1 MQLWKSSSPKSS
13 PDRLAGSRKGGTTM
27 SNKGISI
34 LFPEFED
41 AEYKQMPSSSFH
53 DLGLDAICKTLTTDL
68 KEQKYIT
75 GVISS
80 MTPSAEVAAFRQEVF
95 ADILRLPELR
105 KQITELFEK
114 LEFMKSFGSM
124 AKKTDEKL
132 GIWYLMHRL
141 DELDDY
147 IKCVEAMRECLG
159 SASITSKGLIAFRDY
174 INGIYE
180 DSCFADMRK
189 DISELKIKASDIRSV
204 TIGVNV
210 NDRFEAT
217 SMGLISVNNKP
228 FKKSGIVGSFA
239 DAIAAKSG
247 VRDGNDW
254 NGDMRYHEVDS
265 TSSGKPMSIFQ
276 KGMGFLALQTAGGF
290 VDGKVRNTIVNMPD
304 DDSMSSSTFY
314 LEKVMNKMLDT
325 LVKRLSDTL
334 SKYVDVAVINI
345 SRLIPEFTY
354 YIRFAEFIE
363 KNISAGF
370 VFSQPE
376 VRNDTNRSMRA
387 EGFYNLRLAL
397 SVENASE
404 IVLNDLGF
412 DPEHTV
418 YILTGA
424 NRGGKTTVTQA
435 VGLLFAL
442 AQGGIYVPAKSF
454 EYTPVDLIY
463 THFPADEDKTIDLG
477 RLGEECVRF
486 KQLYADCTSRSL
498 LLLNESFSTTSF
510 EEGYYIARDSVRAIL
525 RKQVR
530 TIYNTHMHKLA
541 ADVDE
546 MNEGSKGAKASS
558 LVVRSDGGKRSF
570 RVEVAS
576 PEGMSY
582 ARDIAEKYGVTYEML
597 VSDQG

>member
-1 MQLWKSSSPKSS
+1 MSS
-13 PDRLAGSRKGGTTM
+13 
-27 SNKGISI
+27 KGISI
-34 LFPEFED
+34 LFPDSENVK
-41 AEYKQMPSSSFH
+41 YQQMSDITFH
-53 DLGLDAICKTLTTDL
+53 DLGLDALCKALTNDL

-75 GVISS
+75 TVISN
-80 MTPSAEVAAFRQEVF
+80 MTADAAAAQFRQEVF
-95 ADILRLPELR
+95 ADILNLPELR
-105 KQITELFEK
+105 KKITEVFEK

-124 AKKTDEKL
+124 AKKTEEKL
-132 GIWYLMHRL
+132 GIWYLLHRL

-147 IKCVEAMRECLG
+147 IKCVEAMRECL
-159 SASITSKGLIAFRDY
+159 SDANIKSRGLIAFREY

-180 DSCFADMRK
+180 DSCFAQMRK
-189 DISELKIKASDIRSV
+189 DISELKIKASDIKSV
-204 TIGVNV
+204 TVGINV

-228 FKKSGIVGSFA
+228 FKKSGIVSSFA
-239 DAIAAKSG
+239 DALASKNTIQ
-247 VRDGNDW
+247 DTTEW
-254 NGDMRYHEVDS
+254 NGDMRYHEVDRAANGS
-265 TSSGKPMSIFQ
+265 PGAIFQ
-276 KGMGFLALQTAGGF
+276 KGMGFMALQSAGGF
-290 VDGKVRNTIVNMPD
+290 VDSKVRQTIVNMPE
-304 DDSMSSSTFY
+304 DDSMNSSTFY

-345 SRLIPEFTY
+345 SKLIPEFTY
-354 YIRFAEFIE
+354 YIRFAQFIE
-363 KNISAGF
+363 EKTAQGF
-370 VFSQPE
+370 TFCEAKATADS
-376 VRNDTNRSMRA
+376 RCTMNAKD
-387 EGFYNLRLAL
+387 FYNMRLAL

-404 IVLNDLGF
+404 IVFNDLSF
-412 DPEHTV
+412 DPDHTV

-442 AQGGIYVPAKSF
+442 AQGGIYVPAKAF
-454 EYTPVDLIY
+454 EFKPTDCIY

-486 KQLYADCTSRSL
+486 KQLYSDCSPDSL

-510 EEGYYIARDSVRAIL
+510 EEGYFIAKDSVKAIL
-525 RKQVR
+525 KKQVR

-546 MNEGSKGAKASS
+546 MNKDSSGAKAAS
-558 LVVRSDGGKRSF
+558 LIVKSEGGKRSF
-570 RVEVAS
+570 KVEVAS

-582 ARDIAEKYGVTYEML
+582 AHDIAEKYGVTYEML
-597 VSDQG
+597 IGEKK

>member
-1 MQLWKSSSPKSS
+1 M
-13 PDRLAGSRKGGTTM
+13 GS
-27 SNKGISI
+27 KGISI
-34 LFPEFED
+34 LFPKSD
-41 AEYKQMPSSSFH
+41 AVFTQMSESAFH
-53 DLGLDAICKTLTTDL
+53 DLGLDSVCKALTSDA
-68 KEQKYIT
+68 KEQKYIS
-75 GVISS
+75 GIISN
-80 MTPSAEVAAFRQEVF
+80 MTADVETARFRQEVF
-95 ADILRLPELR
+95 ADILDLPQLR
-105 KQITELFEK
+105 KKITELFER
-114 LEFMKSFGSM
+114 LEFMKSFGSL
-124 AKKTDEKL
+124 AKKTEEKL
-132 GIWYLMHRL
+132 GIWYLLHRL

-159 SASITSKGLIAFRDY
+159 DEGIRSQGLIRFREY

-180 DSCFADMRK
+180 DSCFAQMRK
-189 DISELKIKASDIRSV
+189 DIGELKLKASEIRSV

-217 SMGLISVNNKP
+217 SMGLISVNSKP

-239 DAIAAKSG
+239 DALASKGGIKE
-247 VRDGNDW
+247 DNEW
-254 NGDMRYHEVDS
+254 NGDMRYHEVDRAANGS
-265 TSSGKPMSIFQ
+265 PGAIFQ
-276 KGMGFLALQTAGGF
+276 KGMGFLAMQSSGGF
-290 VDGKVRNTIVNMPD
+290 VDAKVRQTIVNMPED
-304 DDSMSSSTFY
+304 DAMNSSTFY

-363 KNISAGF
+363 KYSAAGF
-370 VFSQPE
+370 VFSQAKAVSGE
-376 VRNDTNRSMRA
+376 RTMQARD
-387 EGFYNLRLAL
+387 FYNLRLAL
-397 SVENASE
+397 SVENASD
-404 IVLNDLGF
+404 IVFNDLDF
-412 DPEHTV
+412 DSEHTV

-442 AQGGIYVPAKSF
+442 AQGGISVAAKSF
-454 EYTPVDLIY
+454 EYAPVDCIY

-486 KQLYADCTSRSL
+486 KQLYADCTADSL

-510 EEGYYIARDSVRAIL
+510 EEGYFIARDSVRAIL
-525 RKQVR
+525 KKQVR

-541 ADVDE
+541 ADVDD
-546 MNEGSKGAKASS
+546 MNVQTVGAKAAS
-558 LVVRSDGGKRSF
+558 LVVKSDGGKRSF
-570 RVEVAS
+570 KVEVAA

-582 ARDIAEKYGVTYEML
+582 ARDIAQKYGVTYEML
-597 VSDQG
+597 TSG

>member
-1 MQLWKSSSPKSS
+1 
-13 PDRLAGSRKGGTTM
+13 M
-27 SNKGISI
+27 SKGISI
-34 LFPEFED
+34 LFPD
-41 AEYKQMPSSSFH
+41 SDKAVLSQMSAETCH
-53 DLGLDAICKTLTTDL
+53 DLGLDTVCKALTGDP
-68 KEQKYIT
+68 KEQKYIM
-75 GVISS
+75 GVISN
-80 MTPSAEVAAFRQEVF
+80 MTSDPGTARFRQEVF
-95 ADILRLPELR
+95 ADILSLPKLR
-105 KQITELFEK
+105 KDITELFEK

-124 AKKTDEKL
+124 AKKTEEKL

-147 IKCVEAMRECLG
+147 IKCVEAMRECLSDPAIKSG
-159 SASITSKGLIAFRDY
+159 GLIAFRDY
-174 INGIYE
+174 INNIYE
-180 DSCFADMRK
+180 DSCFAQMRK
-189 DISELKIKASDIRSV
+189 DIGELKVKASDVKSI
-204 TIGVNV
+204 TLGINV
-210 NDRFEAT
+210 NDRFEAV
-217 SMGLISVNNKP
+217 SMGLVSVNSKP

-239 DAIAAKSG
+239 DAISAKNQI
-247 VRDGNDW
+247 RDSEEW
-254 NGDMRYHEVDS
+254 NGEMRYQEIDS
-265 TSSGKPMSIFQ
+265 ASSGKPMAIFQ
-276 KGMGFLALQTAGGF
+276 KGMGFLAMQQTGGF
-290 VDGKVRNTIVNMPD
+290 VDSKVRNTIVNMPEE
-304 DDSMSSSTFY
+304 DSMSSSTFY

-325 LVKRLSDTL
+325 LIKRLSDTL

-363 KNISAGF
+363 KNVAAGF
-370 VFSQPE
+370 PFCEAVPAG
-376 VRNDTNRSMRA
+376 DDAKSMNA
-387 EGFYNLRLAL
+387 VGFYNLKLAMTL
-397 SVENASE
+397 ESPSQ
-404 IVLNDLGF
+404 IVFNDLGF

-442 AQGGIYVPAKSF
+442 AQGGIYVPAKAF
-454 EYTPVDLIY
+454 EFKPVDCIF

-486 KQLYADCTSRSL
+486 KQLYADCTSDSL

-510 EEGYYIARDSVRAIL
+510 EEGYFIAKDSVRAIL
-525 RKQVR
+525 KKQVR

-546 MNEGSKGAKASS
+546 MNEGAAVKAAS
-558 LVVRSDGGKRSF
+558 LVVKSDGGKRSF
-570 RVEVAS
+570 KVEIAS

-597 VSDQG
+597 TAQG

>member
-1 MQLWKSSSPKSS
+1 M
-13 PDRLAGSRKGGTTM
+13 GS
-27 SNKGISI
+27 KGISI
-34 LFPEFED
+34 LFPKSD
-41 AEYKQMPSSSFH
+41 AVFTQMSESAFH
-53 DLGLDAICKTLTTDL
+53 DLGLDSVCKALTSDA
-68 KEQKYIT
+68 KEQKYIS
-75 GVISS
+75 GIISN
-80 MTPSAEVAAFRQEVF
+80 MTADVETARFRQEVF
-95 ADILRLPELR
+95 ADILDLPQLR
-105 KQITELFEK
+105 KKITELFER
-114 LEFMKSFGSM
+114 LEFMKSFGSL
-124 AKKTDEKL
+124 AKKTEEKL
-132 GIWYLMHRL
+132 GIWYLLHRL

-159 SASITSKGLIAFRDY
+159 DEGIRSQGLIRFREY

-180 DSCFADMRK
+180 DSCFAQMRK
-189 DISELKIKASDIRSV
+189 DIGELKLKASEIRSV

-217 SMGLISVNNKP
+217 SMGLISVNSKP

-239 DAIAAKSG
+239 DALASKGGIKE
-247 VRDGNDW
+247 DNEW
-254 NGDMRYHEVDS
+254 NGDMRYHEVDRAANGS
-265 TSSGKPMSIFQ
+265 PAAIFQ
-276 KGMGFLALQTAGGF
+276 KGMGFLAMQSTGGF
-290 VDGKVRNTIVNMPD
+290 VDAKVRQTIVNMPED
-304 DDSMSSSTFY
+304 DAMNSSTFY

-363 KNISAGF
+363 KYSAAGF
-370 VFSQPE
+370 VFSQAKAVSGE
-376 VRNDTNRSMRA
+376 RTMQARD
-387 EGFYNLRLAL
+387 FYNLRLAL
-397 SVENASE
+397 SVENASD
-404 IVLNDLGF
+404 IVFNDLDF
-412 DPEHTV
+412 DSEHTV

-442 AQGGIYVPAKSF
+442 AQGGISVAAKSF
-454 EYTPVDLIY
+454 EYAPVDCIY

-486 KQLYADCTSRSL
+486 KQLYADCTADSL

-510 EEGYYIARDSVRAIL
+510 EEGYFIARDSVRAIL
-525 RKQVR
+525 KKQVR

-541 ADVDE
+541 ADVDD
-546 MNEGSKGAKASS
+546 MNAQTVGAKAAS
-558 LVVRSDGGKRSF
+558 LVVKSDGGKRSF
-570 RVEVAS
+570 KVEVAA

-582 ARDIAEKYGVTYEML
+582 ARDIAQKYGVTYEML
-597 VSDQG
+597 TSG

>member
-1 MQLWKSSSPKSS
+1 M
-13 PDRLAGSRKGGTTM
+13 GS
-27 SNKGISI
+27 KGISI
-34 LFPEFED
+34 LFPKSD
-41 AEYKQMPSSSFH
+41 AVFTQMSESAFH
-53 DLGLDAICKTLTTDL
+53 DLGLDSVCKALTSDA
-68 KEQKYIT
+68 KEQKYIS
-75 GVISS
+75 GIISN
-80 MTPSAEVAAFRQEVF
+80 MTADVETARFRQEVF
-95 ADILRLPELR
+95 ADILDLPQLR
-105 KQITELFEK
+105 KKITELFER
-114 LEFMKSFGSM
+114 LEFMKSFGSL
-124 AKKTDEKL
+124 AKKTEEKL
-132 GIWYLMHRL
+132 GIWYLLHRL

-159 SASITSKGLIAFRDY
+159 DEGIRSQGLIRFREY

-180 DSCFADMRK
+180 DSCFAQMRK
-189 DISELKIKASDIRSV
+189 DIGELKLKASEIRSV

-217 SMGLISVNNKP
+217 SMGLISVNSKP

-239 DAIAAKSG
+239 DALASKGGIKE
-247 VRDGNDW
+247 DNEW
-254 NGDMRYHEVDS
+254 NGDMRYHEVDRAANGS
-265 TSSGKPMSIFQ
+265 PGAIFQ
-276 KGMGFLALQTAGGF
+276 KGMGFLAMQSSGGF
-290 VDGKVRNTIVNMPD
+290 VDAKVRQTIVNMPED
-304 DDSMSSSTFY
+304 DAMNSSTFY

-363 KNISAGF
+363 KYSAAGF
-370 VFSQPE
+370 VFSQA
-376 VRNDTNRSMRA
+376 RA
-387 EGFYNLRLAL
+387 VSGERTMQARDFYNLRLAL
-397 SVENASE
+397 SVENASD
-404 IVLNDLGF
+404 IVFNDLDF
-412 DPEHTV
+412 DSEHTV

-442 AQGGIYVPAKSF
+442 AQGGISVAARSF
-454 EYTPVDLIY
+454 EYAPVDCIY

-486 KQLYADCTSRSL
+486 KQLYADCTADSL

-510 EEGYYIARDSVRAIL
+510 EEGYFIARDSVRAIL
-525 RKQVR
+525 KKQVR

-541 ADVDE
+541 ADVDD
-546 MNEGSKGAKASS
+546 MNAQTVGAKAAS
-558 LVVRSDGGKRSF
+558 LVVKSDGGKRSF
-570 RVEVAS
+570 KVEVAA

-582 ARDIAEKYGVTYEML
+582 ARDIAQKYGVTYEML
-597 VSDQG
+597 TSG

>member
-1 MQLWKSSSPKSS
+1 M
-13 PDRLAGSRKGGTTM
+13 GS
-27 SNKGISI
+27 KGISI
-34 LFPEFED
+34 LFPKSD
-41 AEYKQMPSSSFH
+41 AVFTQMSESAFH
-53 DLGLDAICKTLTTDL
+53 DLGLDSVCKALTSDA
-68 KEQKYIT
+68 KEQKYIS
-75 GVISS
+75 GIISN
-80 MTPSAEVAAFRQEVF
+80 MTADVETARFRQEVF
-95 ADILRLPELR
+95 ADILDLPQLR
-105 KQITELFEK
+105 KKITELFER
-114 LEFMKSFGSM
+114 LEFMKSFGSL
-124 AKKTDEKL
+124 AKKTEEKL
-132 GIWYLMHRL
+132 GIWYLLHRL

-159 SASITSKGLIAFRDY
+159 DEGIRSQGLIRFREY

-180 DSCFADMRK
+180 DSCFAQMRK
-189 DISELKIKASDIRSV
+189 DIGELKLKASEIRSV

-217 SMGLISVNNKP
+217 SMGLISVNSKP

-239 DAIAAKSG
+239 DALASKGGIKE
-247 VRDGNDW
+247 DNEW
-254 NGDMRYHEVDS
+254 NGDMRYHEVDRAANGS
-265 TSSGKPMSIFQ
+265 PGAIFQ
-276 KGMGFLALQTAGGF
+276 KGMGFLAMQSSGGF
-290 VDGKVRNTIVNMPD
+290 VDAKVRQTIVNMPED
-304 DDSMSSSTFY
+304 DAMNSSTFY

-363 KNISAGF
+363 KYSAAGF
-370 VFSQPE
+370 VFSQAKAVCGE
-376 VRNDTNRSMRA
+376 RTMQARD
-387 EGFYNLRLAL
+387 FYNLRLAL
-397 SVENASE
+397 SVENASD
-404 IVLNDLGF
+404 IVFNDLDF
-412 DPEHTV
+412 DSEHTV

-442 AQGGIYVPAKSF
+442 AQGGISVAAKSF
-454 EYTPVDLIY
+454 EYTPVDCIY

-486 KQLYADCTSRSL
+486 KQLYADCTADSL

-510 EEGYYIARDSVRAIL
+510 EEGYFIARDSVRAIL
-525 RKQVR
+525 KKQVR

-541 ADVDE
+541 ADVDD
-546 MNEGSKGAKASS
+546 MNAQTVGAKAAS
-558 LVVRSDGGKRSF
+558 LVVKSDGGKRSF
-570 RVEVAS
+570 KVEVAP

-582 ARDIAEKYGVTYEML
+582 ARDIAQQYGVTYEML
-597 VSDQG
+597 TSG